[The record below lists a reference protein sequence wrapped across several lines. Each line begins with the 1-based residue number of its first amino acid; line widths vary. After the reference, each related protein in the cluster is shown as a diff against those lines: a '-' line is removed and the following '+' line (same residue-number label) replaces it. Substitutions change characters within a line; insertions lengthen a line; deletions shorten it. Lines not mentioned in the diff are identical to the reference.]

1 MQLHNFMETAVK
13 AIYEDMSKSNTNIP
27 KSKKNQLDIMAIA
40 LNNLPP
46 KYTVSEKG
54 NLFNKVNTIEQQF
67 RTDIICEI
75 IKAIDIVSL
84 NP

>member
-1 MQLHNFMETAVK
+1 LKLHNFMETAVNR
-13 AIYEDMSKSNTNIP
+13 IYEDMISSDENIP
-27 KSKKNQLDIMAIA
+27 NGEKVRLDIMAIA

-46 KYTVSEKG
+46 KYTVTEKG
-54 NLFNKVNTIEQQF
+54 NLFTKVNTIEQQF

-75 IKAIDIVSL
+75 MKAMEIVSQ

>member
-1 MQLHNFMETAVK
+1 MKLHNFMETAVNR
-13 AIYEDMSKSNTNIP
+13 IYEDMISSDENIP
-27 KSKKNQLDIMAIA
+27 NGEKVRLDIMAIA

-46 KYTVSEKG
+46 KYTVTEKG
-54 NLFNKVNTIEQQF
+54 NLFTKVNTIEQQF

-75 IKAIDIVSL
+75 MKAMEIVSQ

>member
-1 MQLHNFMETAVK
+1 METAVNR
-13 AIYEDMSKSNTNIP
+13 IYEDMISSDENIP
-27 KSKKNQLDIMAIA
+27 NGEKVRLDIMAIA

-46 KYTVSEKG
+46 KYTVTEKG
-54 NLFNKVNTIEQQF
+54 NLFTKVNTIEQQF

-75 IKAIDIVSL
+75 MKAMEIVSQ

>member
-1 MQLHNFMETAVK
+1 MQLHNFMETAVM

-27 KSKKNQLDIMAIA
+27 KSKKSRLDIMAIA

-54 NLFNKVNTIEQQF
+54 NLFTKVNTIEQQF

-75 IKAIDIVSL
+75 IKAIDIVSV